1 MSTLF
6 GKSKNS
12 LLLITHFLLSRHQMI
27 RLLYNLYHKN
37 YSKKLSFKSKNEV
50 IYWITMCLMTAIHI
64 YCFFLFYGQIFAM
77 QICLSFWKL
86 SVDCDHSPGKTSPCM
101 LKKNTK

>member
-50 IYWITMCLMTAIHI
+50 IYWITMCLMTTIHI
-64 YCFFLFYGQIFAM
+64 YCFFLFYGQIFAT

-86 SVDCDHSPGKTSPCM
+86 SVDFDHSPGKTSPCM
-101 LKKNTK
+101 LKKNTQ